1 MTHPSRHRRSSK
13 LRSWY
18 VWHRWLGVCASL
30 LVLVLAVTGILL
42 NHTEALRLDARQV
55 HSEAL
60 LTWYG
65 IDGPAH
71 LTSYAVGPKRLTQ
84 GGQRWFLDAKP
95 LPGEFPPLRG
105 AVRLQSLLVAAT
117 SDALWLLTEQGEVVE
132 RMDNRA
138 GIPAG
143 IRRIGTDA
151 DGHLLIDTDGG
162 YWRGDR
168 DLVQW
173 QPVEQPAQVR
183 WAAPEPVPDAL
194 RQEILQFYRGAGLP
208 LERVLLDLHSGRIF
222 GGWGVFLMDA
232 AAVVLVMLACSGVWL
247 WWRGR
252 SRRRRQRSA
261 P

>member
-18 VWHRWLGVCASL
+18 VWHRWLGVFASV

-42 NHTEALRLDARQV
+42 NHTEALRLDARQIRF
-55 HSEAL
+55 EAL

-71 LTSYAVGPKRLTQ
+71 LTSYAVGRTRLTQ
-84 GGQRWFLDAKP
+84 GGPRWFLDAKP
-95 LPGEFPPLRG
+95 LPDEFPPLRG
-105 AVRLQSLLVAAT
+105 AVRLHSLLVAAT
-117 SDALWLLTEQGEVVE
+117 PDALWLLTEQGDLVE

-138 GIPAG
+138 GVPAD

-151 DGHLLIDTDGG
+151 DGRLLIDAAGG

-173 QPVEQPAQVR
+173 QPVEQPPRAR
-183 WAAPEPVPDAL
+183 WATQEPVSDAL
-194 RQEILQFYRGAGLP
+194 RQQILQSYRGAGLP

-222 GGWGVFLMDA
+222 GSWGVFLMDA
-232 AAVVLVMLACSGVWL
+232 AAMALVMLACSGVWL

-252 SRRRRQRSA
+252 SRRRR